1 MMTNRDNGPSVGG
14 ISYEGTVDDN
24 VAALSDNTDAVPVY
38 VEAREYGEFDLICE
52 HIDFDI
58 MQRTPTFIGAR
69 AGLSDFFAERII
81 LPRVDLHSY
90 RVVAISRHDLSDMSK
105 TFSVTTRSVASIRT
119 LVGMDNTGRAGQLII
134 GHDAIAAYDA
144 LTGAID
150 NDLKRYLIR
159 RSRFIRRRPARFDA
173 RSVLVDM
180 DHTRL
185 ASPDHFGLLVDA
197 MNVIALDMDPICYP
211 RRTITHFVTS
221 IKGDIIDIIT
231 AIMRQHKRQRLSL
244 ETGIIVII
252 DIVDPIDTQLSDALR
267 DLLRWWRLSPPLILW
282 LHGAIRHVPDDT
294 LDQFQNYIVLHPT
307 PADLEDLR
315 HMCRW
320 PMERNRPSDVP
331 TAAIVGPFRRGAASD
346 IICGDCVHPGWRQV
360 LGEFD

>member
-1 MMTNRDNGPSVGG
+1 MMTNRDNGPSIGG
-14 ISYEGTVDDN
+14 ISYEGPVDDN
-24 VAALSDNTDAVPVY
+24 VTALSDNEDAAPIY
-38 VEAREYGEFDLICE
+38 VEAREFGEFDLICE

-58 MQRTPTFIGAR
+58 MQRTPTFIGVR
-69 AGLSDFFAERII
+69 AGLSDFFVERVI

-105 TFSVTTRSVASIRT
+105 TFSVTTRSVASIST

-134 GHDAIAAYDA
+134 GDDAIAAYDA

-150 NDLKRYLIR
+150 NDLRRHLIR

-173 RSVLVDM
+173 RSVFVDI

-185 ASPDHFGLLVDA
+185 ASPDHFGLIVDA
-197 MNVIALDMDPICYP
+197 MNVIALDLDPICYP
-211 RRTITHFVTS
+211 RRTITHFETS
-221 IKGDIIDIIT
+221 TIGDIVSIIT
-231 AIMRQHKRQRLSL
+231 AIIRQHKRQRLSPD
-244 ETGIIVII
+244 TGIIVII
-252 DIVDPIDTQLSDALR
+252 DIVDPIDAQLSNTLR

-282 LHGAIRHVPDDT
+282 LHGAIRHMPDDV

-307 PADLEDLR
+307 PTDLEDLR

-320 PMERNRPSDVP
+320 PMERNRSGDVP
-331 TAAIVGPFRRGAASD
+331 VAAIVGSCRRGVVSD

-360 LGEFD
+360 LGEFY